1 MNRGEF
7 CHQWWQELSRILSS
21 YKSHKPQQETTMKN
35 AHERFGVLE
44 YTKRMKDTTTRI
56 RLRLDRFIGEVE
68 DNRNGKA
75 HLISVLGGDSDVGAI
90 WAAVIERNHFNV
102 EAPVIDSITVSLGEG
117 AQCFRGTINIA
128 GRRPIR
134 HLVAISA
141 ELGKTRPGMDPE
153 GKRTILCGNDPTFML
168 YRIAQR
174 FGLPVVPEWAGWF
187 SEELSRHGAIKPLLG
202 LGCSPVLV
210 SGTKKLFLK
219 WIGRALRQKRIEVPD
234 RNGPVCWNLAHSFFR
249 INQNDLEEVRG
260 QEPGDESHGF
270 QAEGEEAPSC
280 ELS

>member
-1 MNRGEF
+1 M
-7 CHQWWQELSRILSS
+7 
-21 YKSHKPQQETTMKN
+21 MN

-68 DNRNGKA
+68 NEQNCRA
-75 HLISVLGGDSDVGAI
+75 HLVSVLGGDSDVGAI
-90 WAAVIERNHFNV
+90 WAAVIEQNLFTV
-102 EAPVIDSITVSLGEG
+102 EAPGFDPLTASLGEG
-117 AQCFRGTINIA
+117 AQCFRGTITIA
-128 GRRPIR
+128 GRKPIR

-141 ELGKTRPGMDPE
+141 ELAKTRPGADPQ
-153 GKRTILCGNDPTFML
+153 GRHTILCDNDPTFLL

-187 SEELSRHGAIKPLLG
+187 NAELNRGGAIKPLIG

-219 WIGRALRQKRIEVPD
+219 WIRRALRQKRIEVPD
-234 RNGPVCWNLAHSFFR
+234 RNGPVRWNLAHSFFR
-249 INQNDLEEVRG
+249 VGKDDPGQGTLQELGEDSPATLAEEDT
-260 QEPGDESHGF
+260 Q
-270 QAEGEEAPSC
+270 SC
-280 ELS
+280 ESS